1 LLLESPWGKLAAM
14 KEKRPSRGKLTQE
27 EKEQAPAPV
36 VSGFK
41 YLRLVGGL
49 LQALHEEGTARDR
62 AGNRQLFY
70 DQYATL
76 LLLYF
81 FTPTVTSLRGIQ
93 QVSALAKV
101 QHRWN
106 VPRTA
111 LSTLSEATTVFD
123 AALLQDVISELALR
137 AWTQEPRGNPASG
150 EREQELLRDLVA
162 IDGSLLPALPRM
174 VWALWQDEQHRAAKM
189 HVAFAALRQ
198 VPIGVTVT
206 AGNSSERDQTR
217 QLVRPGGF
225 YVYDRGYVDYDLF
238 AQWHALPCSFI
249 VRVQTTAA
257 YEVAHERPLSVA
269 AQVAGVTSDVI
280 LQRLGTAH
288 HRPCTAQPLRVVRVT
303 TNKQHK
309 DGTPIE
315 LVLVTNRLDLE
326 ADLIALAY
334 RYRWTVE
341 LFFRWFKCI
350 LGCRHLLSHS
360 ENGVQLQVYMALIAS
375 LLISLWVGRAPTKR
389 TYEMLCFYLS
399 GWASTQEVITHVERL
414 QLKAPPGKK

>member
-1 LLLESPWGKLAAM
+1 MKKTQVQSREKPTGKAKGEPA
-14 KEKRPSRGKLTQE
+14 
-27 EKEQAPAPV
+27 APV

-41 YLRLVGGL
+41 YIRLVGTL
-49 LQALHEEGTARDR
+49 LQALHEVGTERDR

-81 FTPTVTSLRGIQ
+81 FTPTVTSLRGLQ
-93 QVSALAKV
+93 QVSELAKV
-101 QHRWN
+101 QQRWG
-106 VPRTA
+106 VGRTA
-111 LSTLSEATTVFD
+111 LSTLSDAATVFE

-137 AWTQEPRGNPASG
+137 AWTQATHGNPAVG
-150 EREQELLRDLVA
+150 AREQELLRDLVA

-189 HVAFAALRQ
+189 HLAFAAVRQ
-198 VPIGVTVT
+198 VPVGVTVT
-206 AGNSSERDQTR
+206 AGNSSERAQAR
-217 QLVRPGGF
+217 QFVQPGGF
-225 YVYDRGYVDYDLF
+225 YVCDRGYVDYDLF
-238 AQWHALPCSFI
+238 AEWPALPCSFI
-249 VRVQTTAA
+249 VRVQNNAA
-257 YEVAHERPLSVA
+257 SEVAQECPLSAAAVA
-269 AQVAGVTSDVI
+269 AGVTSDVV

-288 HRPCTAQPLRVVRVT
+288 HAPCAAQPLRIVRVT
-303 TNKQHK
+303 TDKRHK
-309 DGTPIE
+309 DGTPVE
-315 LVLVTNRLDLE
+315 LVLITNRLDLD

-334 RYRWTVE
+334 RYRWTIE

-375 LLISLWVGRAPTKR
+375 LLLSLWVGRAPTKR

-399 GWASTQEVITHVERL
+399 GWASTAEVIAHVERL
-414 QLKAPPGKK
+414 HLPVPPSKK